1 MQTLL
6 RSRKFWLMVLDV
18 VISTI
23 TYFVTAYA
31 APEIAEQIIWVI
43 GAWQPVIVA
52 LIIGIAVEDAAEKGA
67 PTYLSKGGKN
77 EAVVGSNLTHDPN
90 EPFIYTGLV
99 GTDYKTE
106 DKG

>member
-23 TYFVTAYA
+23 TYFVTAYVS
-31 APEIAEQIIWVI
+31 PEIAEQIIWVI

-52 LIIGIAVEDAAEKGA
+52 LIVGIAMEDAAVKGA
-67 PTYLSKGGKN
+67 STYPIYPFDDDDVEAKG
-77 EAVVGSNLTHDPN
+77 
-90 EPFIYTGLV
+90 
-99 GTDYKTE
+99 
-106 DKG
+106 